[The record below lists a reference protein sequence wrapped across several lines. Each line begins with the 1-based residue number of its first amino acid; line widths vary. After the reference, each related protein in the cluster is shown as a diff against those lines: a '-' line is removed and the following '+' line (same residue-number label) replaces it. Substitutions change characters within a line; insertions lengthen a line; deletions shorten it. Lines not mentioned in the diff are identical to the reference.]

1 MHLVHILLA
10 TNPYNITAQDIGLQG
25 GTANI
30 GTGLGQIASK
40 LMVLLGMLAIIMI
53 MVGAIQMV
61 ASAGDTKRFATGRE
75 TLLYAVVGLVI
86 AIAAYAIVN
95 LVVKGP

>member
-1 MHLVHILLA
+1 MQLLHLFMA
-10 TNPYNITAQDIGLQG
+10 NPYNITANQIGLGG

-30 GTGLGQIASK
+30 GSGLGSIASK
-40 LMVLLGMLAIIMI
+40 LMVLLGMLAVIMV
-53 MVGAIQMV
+53 MVGAVQMV
-61 ASAGDTKRFATGRE
+61 SSAGDPKRFATGRE
-75 TLLYAVVGLVI
+75 TVLYATVGLVI